1 MTPNF
6 AAAVDPIF
14 QFVLDLQ
21 EQIERGKVS
30 SPSHE
35 RERLRL
41 RFQEAEQ
48 KLQRH
53 EKEWE
58 LAKYALVSWIDD
70 VLIEE
75 TPWEGRNYWENNAL
89 EFEMFKT
96 KDRATQYY
104 VKAKKAVT
112 LTRTDALEV
121 YFVCAAL
128 GFRGFYRDPSDA
140 EVPLLADH
148 LDLPQDFEAWAKQTA
163 GSIRWGYGRPPIDQ
177 VRRSAGDNAP
187 LEGKFALLGT
197 VVLGAILA
205 AVLVGFAMATDLNI
219 RNLLGF

>member
-14 QFVLDLQ
+14 QFVLELQ
-21 EQIERGKVS
+21 DRIERGEVS

-48 KLQRH
+48 KLQQH
-53 EKEWE
+53 EKEWQ

-89 EFEMFKT
+89 EFEMFNT
-96 KDRATQYY
+96 KERATQYY
-104 VKAKKAVT
+104 VKAKEAAA
-112 LTRTDALEV
+112 LTRTDASEV
-121 YFVCAAL
+121 CYVCAAL
-128 GFRGFYRDPSDA
+128 GFRGFYRDSSDP
-140 EVPLLADH
+140 EIPMLADH
-148 LDLPQDFEAWAKQTA
+148 LDLPPDFESWAKKTA
-163 GSIRWGYGRPPIDQ
+163 GAIRWGYGRPPIDQ
-177 VRRSAGDNAP
+177 VRRSVGDNAP
-187 LEGKFALLGT
+187 LEGKFMLLGT
-197 VVLGAILA
+197 VVLGAVLA
-205 AVLVGFAMATDLNI
+205 AVLIGLVLSLDV
-219 RNLLGF
+219 NLWQILRL